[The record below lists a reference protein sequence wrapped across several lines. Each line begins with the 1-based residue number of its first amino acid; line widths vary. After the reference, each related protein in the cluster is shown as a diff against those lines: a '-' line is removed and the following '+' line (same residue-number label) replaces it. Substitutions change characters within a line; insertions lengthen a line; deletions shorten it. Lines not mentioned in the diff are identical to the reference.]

1 LVNHDEAS
9 LSKVSEDYPD
19 HPDWQPEGGPKI
31 CHRHRGAAQAQHQQV
46 FWLQGAGIEGD
57 RASRR
62 HHCDQVEARAR
73 GPGAA
78 ANEGIGSDDEPCRIV
93 EPPLA

>member
-19 HPDWQPEGGPKI
+19 HSDWQPEGRPKI
-31 CHRHRGAAQAQHQQV
+31 CHRHRDAAQAQHQQV
-46 FWLQGAGIEGD
+46 FWLQGVRIEGD
-57 RASRR
+57 PASRR
-62 HHCDQVEARAR
+62 HHRDQVEARAR

-78 ANEGIGSDDEPCRIV
+78 ADEDIGADDESGRIV